1 MAENNYIFIK
11 GAKEHN
17 LKNLT
22 LKIPRNKMIVITGI
36 SGSGKSS
43 LAFDTIYAEGQR
55 RYIESLS
62 SYARQFL
69 GVLEKPNV
77 DYIEGLSPAIAIEQR
92 TAAKNPRSTVG
103 TVTEIYDYLRVLFAR
118 IGIPF
123 CPYCNK
129 EIAYQTLDQIIDQ
142 IFLYPKNTKLTILAP
157 VVRGRKGE
165 YQTLLEK
172 IKKRGFLRVR
182 VDGEIYEISEV
193 KNLEKYKK
201 HNIEILIDRLILN
214 QENRKRLAESVE
226 LALKEGQGLCLVIFD
241 EKEEK
246 IFSEKF
252 ACVECGFSYEEISPR
267 LFSFNSPY
275 GACPTCHGLGT
286 KMEIDPER
294 LIVDPELSINE
305 GVIEVWGEPK
315 GRWFTSVLKALA
327 KNYNFSLNTPWK
339 KLPKEIK
346 KIILYGSNEEI
357 LVEHERW
364 DGTRYQFYEEFEG
377 VIPHLMRIYQTTESE
392 STREWIERYMSVL
405 PCPECRGA
413 RLKKEA
419 LSIKIAGYSI
429 YDVCKFSIKEC
440 YQFFDNLKLNEQ
452 ERKIAGE
459 LINEIKKRLKF
470 LIEVGVEY
478 LTLERRT
485 DTLGGGEEQRVRLAT
500 QIGSGLVGVTYILDE
515 PTIGLHVRDNQKLIQ
530 TLLRLRD
537 LGNTVIVVEH
547 DRDTILASD
556 YVIDLGP
563 GAGEKGGYIVA
574 MGTPS
579 EIMENPNSL
588 TGAYLA
594 GKKEIPLPQKRREG
608 NGKFLIV
615 KGCSENNLKNIDIC
629 IPLGMFVC
637 LTGVSGSGKSTFMNE
652 ILYKALAERFYGSKE
667 KPGKFKEIIG
677 WEEIDKVVNIDQS
690 PIGRTPRSNPAT
702 YTNVFTP
709 IRELFSQTKEAKMRG
724 YPPGRFSFNVRGG
737 RCENCGGDGV
747 KKIEMH
753 FLPDVYVTCEVCK
766 GKRYNR
772 ETLEIK
778 YKGKN
783 IYDVLEMTVDEA
795 LEFFYNIPSIKR
807 KLEMLK
813 DVGLGY
819 IKLGQPATTLSG
831 GEAQRVKLARELS
844 KIGTGR
850 TLYLLDEPT
859 TGLHFEDIRLL
870 LIVLNRLVDKGNTVV
885 VIEHNLEVIK
895 CADWII
901 DLGPEGGE
909 NGGYVVACGR
919 PEDIVK
925 CEKSYTGKFLKEVL
939 RRHGVK
945 I

>member
-1 MAENNYIFIK
+1 MTENNYIFIK
-11 GAKEHN
+11 GAREHN

-22 LKIPRNKMIVITGI
+22 LKIPRNKMAVITGI

-69 GVLEKPNV
+69 GVLEKPDV

-92 TAAKNPRSTVG
+92 TATKNPRSTVG

-118 IGIPF
+118 IGKPF
-123 CPYCNK
+123 CPYCYK
-129 EIAYQTLDQIIDQ
+129 EIASQTLDQIIDQ
-142 IFLYPKNTKLTILAP
+142 ISSYSENTKLIILSP

-172 IKKRGFLRVR
+172 IKRKGFLRVR
-182 VDGEIYEISEV
+182 VDGKIYELTEV
-193 KNLEKYKK
+193 KNLGKYKK
-201 HNIEILIDRLILN
+201 HNIEILIDRLILSK
-214 QENRKRLAESVE
+214 ENKKRLAESIE

-252 ACVECGFSYEEISPR
+252 ACVDCGFSYEEISSR

-275 GACPTCHGLGT
+275 GACPVCHGLGT
-286 KMEIDPER
+286 KMEIDPEK
-294 LIVDPELSINE
+294 LIVDPKLSINE

-315 GRWFTSVLKALA
+315 GRWLASVLKALA
-327 KNYNFSLNTPWK
+327 KNYNFSLNTPWE
-339 KLPKEIK
+339 KLIK
-346 KIILYGSNEEI
+346 KVKETILYGSNEEI
-357 LVEHERW
+357 LVEYETR
-364 DGTRYQFYEEFEG
+364 DGTRYKFYEKFGG
-377 VIPHLMRIYQTTESE
+377 VVSHLMRIYQTTESE
-392 STREWIERYMSVL
+392 STRERIEKYMSIL
-405 PCPECRGA
+405 PCPECSGA
-413 RLKKEA
+413 RLKKET
-419 LSIKIAGYSI
+419 LSIKINDYSI
-429 YDVCKFSIKEC
+429 YDVCKLSIKAC
-440 YQFFDNLKLNEQ
+440 RQFFDNLKLNEQ
-452 ERKIAGE
+452 EKKIAGE
-459 LINEIKKRLKF
+459 LINEIKKRLNF
-470 LIEVGVEY
+470 LIEVGVDY

-485 DTLGGGEEQRVRLAT
+485 DTLGSGEEQRVRLAT

-515 PTIGLHVRDNQKLIQ
+515 PSIGLHMRDNHKLIQ
-530 TLLRLRD
+530 ILIRLRD

-574 MGTPS
+574 TGAPL
-579 EIMENPNSL
+579 EIMENSNSL
-588 TGAYLA
+588 TGAYLN
-594 GKKEIPLPQKRREG
+594 GKKEIPLPEKRRKG
-608 NGKFLIV
+608 TGKFLII
-615 KGCSENNLKNIDIC
+615 KGCCENNLKNIDVY
-629 IPLGMFVC
+629 IPLGIFVC
-637 LTGVSGSGKSTFMNE
+637 LTGVSGSGKSTFMND
-652 ILYKALAERFYGSKE
+652 ILYKALAERFYSSKE

-677 WEEIDKVVNIDQS
+677 WEEIDKVVNIDQL
-690 PIGRTPRSNPAT
+690 PIGRTPRSNPVT

-709 IRELFSQTKEAKMRG
+709 IRELFAQTKEAKMRG
-724 YPPGRFSFNVRGG
+724 YTPGRFSFNVRSG
-737 RCENCGGDGV
+737 RCENCDGNGI
-747 KKIEMH
+747 KKIELH

-766 GKRYNR
+766 GRRYNR

-783 IYDVLEMTVDEA
+783 IYDILEMTVNEA
-795 LEFFYNIPSIKR
+795 LEFFYNILPIRR
-807 KLEMLK
+807 KLEMLR

-819 IKLGQPATTLSG
+819 IKLGQSATTLSG

-844 KIGTGR
+844 KIGTGK

-870 LIVLNRLVDKGNTVV
+870 LIVLNRLVDKGNTVL
-885 VIEHNLEVIK
+885 VIEHNLDVIK

-909 NGGYVVACGR
+909 NGGYIVVCGT
-919 PEDIVK
+919 PENIAR
-925 CEKSYTGKFLKEVL
+925 CEKSYTGKFLREVL
-939 RRHGVK
+939 RRHDVK

>member
-11 GAKEHN
+11 GAREHN

-22 LKIPRNKMIVITGI
+22 LKIPRNKMVVITGI

-69 GVLEKPNV
+69 GVLEKPDV

-118 IGIPF
+118 LGKPF
-123 CPYCNK
+123 CPYCHK
-129 EIAYQTLDQIIDQ
+129 EIASQTLDQIIDQ
-142 IFLYPKNTKLTILAP
+142 ISSYSENTKLVILAP

-165 YQTLLEK
+165 YQSLLEK

-182 VDGEIYEISEV
+182 VDGKIYEISEV

-201 HNIEILIDRLILN
+201 HDIEILIDRLVLSE
-214 QENRKRLAESVE
+214 ENKKRLADSLE
-226 LALKEGQGLCLVIFD
+226 LALKEGQGLCTVIFN

-252 ACVECGFSYEEISPR
+252 ACVDCGFSYEEISPR

-275 GACPTCHGLGT
+275 GACPACHGLGT

-294 LIVDPELSINE
+294 LIVDPKLSINE

-327 KNYNFSLNTPWK
+327 KNYGFSLNTPWE
-339 KLPKEIK
+339 KLPKKVKE
-346 KIILYGSNEEI
+346 IILYGSNEEI

-364 DGTRYQFYEEFEG
+364 DGTRYKFYEEFEG

-392 STREWIERYMSVL
+392 STREWIERYMSIL
-405 PCPECRGA
+405 PCPECGGA

-419 LSIKIAGYSI
+419 LSIKINGYSI
-429 YDVCKFSIKEC
+429 YDICKLSIREC

-452 ERKIAGE
+452 EKKIAQE
-459 LINEIKKRLKF
+459 LINEIKKRLNF
-470 LIEVGVEY
+470 LIEVGVDY

-515 PTIGLHVRDNQKLIQ
+515 PSIGLHMRDNHKLIQ

-574 MGTPS
+574 TGTPE
-579 EIMENPNSL
+579 EIMKNPNSL
-588 TGAYLA
+588 TGAYLS
-594 GKKEIPLPQKRREG
+594 GKKEIPLPEKRRKG

-615 KGCSENNLKNIDIC
+615 KGCSENNLKNIDIT

-637 LTGVSGSGKSTFMNE
+637 LTGVSGSGKSTFMND
-652 ILYKALAERFYGSKE
+652 ILYKALAEKFYGSKE
-667 KPGKFKEIIG
+667 KPGKFQEIIG

-709 IRELFSQTKEAKMRG
+709 IRELFAQTKEAKMRG
-724 YPPGRFSFNVRGG
+724 YSPGRFSFNVRGG
-737 RCENCGGDGV
+737 RCENCGGDGI

-772 ETLEIK
+772 ETLEIR

-783 IYDVLEMTVDEA
+783 IYDVLEMTVNEA
-795 LEFFYNIPSIKR
+795 LEFFYNIPAIRR
-807 KLEMLK
+807 KLEMLR

-844 KIGTGR
+844 KIGTGK

-870 LIVLNRLVDKGNTVV
+870 LIVLNRLVDKGNTVL
-885 VIEHNLEVIK
+885 VIEHNLDVIK

-909 NGGYVVACGR
+909 KGGYIVACGT
-919 PEDIVK
+919 PEDIAR

-939 RRHGVK
+939 KRHGVQL
-945 I
+945 

>member
-1 MAENNYIFIK
+1 MTENNYIFIK
-11 GAKEHN
+11 GAREHN

-22 LKIPRNKMIVITGI
+22 LKIPRNKMVVITGI

-69 GVLEKPNV
+69 GVLEKPDV

-118 IGIPF
+118 IGTPF

-129 EIAYQTLDQIIDQ
+129 EITHQTLDQIIDQ
-142 IFLYPKNTKLTILAP
+142 IFSYPQNTKLTIFAP
-157 VVRGRKGE
+157 VVKGRKGE
-165 YQTLLEK
+165 YQALLEK
-172 IKKRGFLRVR
+172 IRKKGFLRVR
-182 VDGEIYEISEV
+182 VDGEIYEIEEV

-214 QENRKRLAESVE
+214 EENRKRLAESVE
-226 LALKEGQGLCLVIFD
+226 LALKEGQGLCLVIFNEKD
-241 EKEEK
+241 EKV
-246 IFSEKF
+246 FSERF

-275 GACPTCHGLGT
+275 GACTTCHGLGT

-364 DGTRYQFYEEFEG
+364 DGTKYHFYEEFEG
-377 VIPHLMRIYQTTESE
+377 VVPHLLRIYQTTDSE

-405 PCPECRGA
+405 PCPECLGA

-419 LSIKIAGYSI
+419 LSIKINGYSI
-429 YDVCKFSIKEC
+429 YDICKLSIKES
-440 YQFFDNLKLNEQ
+440 YQFFDSLKLKEQ
-452 ERKIAGE
+452 EKKIAGE

-470 LIEVGVEY
+470 LIEVGVDY

-515 PTIGLHVRDNQKLIQ
+515 PTIGLHMRDNQKLIQ

-574 MGTPS
+574 IGTPS
-579 EIMENPNSL
+579 EIMENPNSS
-588 TGAYLA
+588 TGAYLI
-594 GKKEIPLPQKRREG
+594 GKKEIPLPKERRKG
-608 NGKFLIV
+608 GDKFLII
-615 KGCSENNLKNIDIC
+615 KGCGENNLKNIDIY

-652 ILYKALAERFYGSKE
+652 ILYKALAERLYGSKE

-677 WEEIDKVVNIDQS
+677 WENIDKVVNIDQS

-709 IRELFSQTKEAKMRG
+709 IRELFAQTKEARMRG
-724 YPPGRFSFNVRGG
+724 YQPGRFSFNVRGG

-778 YKGKN
+778 YKEKN
-783 IYDVLEMTVDEA
+783 IYDVLEMTVNEA
-795 LEFFYNIPSIKR
+795 LEFFYNIPPIRR
-807 KLEMLK
+807 KLEMLR

-870 LIVLNRLVDKGNTVV
+870 LIVLNRLVDKGNTVL

-909 NGGYVVACGR
+909 KGGYIVACGP
-919 PEDIVK
+919 PEEIAK
-925 CEKSYTGKFLKEVL
+925 CEKSYTGKFLREVL

>member
-1 MAENNYIFIK
+1 MTENNYIFIK
-11 GAKEHN
+11 GAREHN

-22 LKIPRNKMIVITGI
+22 LKIPRNKMVVITGI

-69 GVLEKPNV
+69 GVLEKPDV

-118 IGIPF
+118 LGKPF

-129 EIAYQTLDQIIDQ
+129 EIASQTLDQIIDQ
-142 IFLYPKNTKLTILAP
+142 ISSYPENTKLIILAP

-182 VDGEIYEISEV
+182 VDGKIYEISEV

-201 HNIEILIDRLILN
+201 HNIEILIDRLVLLE
-214 QENRKRLAESVE
+214 ENKKRLADSIE
-226 LALKEGQGLCLVIFD
+226 LALKEGQGLCVVIFD

-252 ACVECGFSYEEISPR
+252 ACVDCGFSYEEISPR

-275 GACPTCHGLGT
+275 GACSACHGLGT

-294 LIVDPELSINE
+294 LIVDPKLSINE

-327 KNYNFSLNTPWK
+327 KNYGFSLNTPWE
-339 KLPKEIK
+339 KLPKKVKE
-346 KIILYGSNEEI
+346 IILYGSNEEI

-364 DGTRYQFYEEFEG
+364 DGTHYKFYEEFEG

-392 STREWIERYMSVL
+392 STREWIERYMSIL
-405 PCPECRGA
+405 PCPECGGA

-419 LSIKIAGYSI
+419 LSVKINGYSI
-429 YDVCKFSIKEC
+429 YDICRLSIREC

-452 ERKIAGE
+452 EKKIAQE
-459 LINEIKKRLKF
+459 LINEIKKRLNF
-470 LIEVGVEY
+470 LIEVGVDY

-515 PTIGLHVRDNQKLIQ
+515 PSIGLHMRDNHKLIQ

-574 MGTPS
+574 TGTPE
-579 EIMENPNSL
+579 EIMNNPNSL
-588 TGAYLA
+588 TGAYLS
-594 GKKEIPLPQKRREG
+594 GKREIPLPEKRRKG

-615 KGCSENNLKNIDIC
+615 KGCSENNLKNIDVT

-637 LTGVSGSGKSTFMNE
+637 LTGVSGSGKSTFMND
-652 ILYKALAERFYGSKE
+652 ILYKALAEKFYGSRE

-709 IRELFSQTKEAKMRG
+709 IRELFAQTKEAKMRG
-724 YPPGRFSFNVRGG
+724 YSPGRFSFNVRGG
-737 RCENCGGDGV
+737 RCENCGGDGI

-772 ETLEIK
+772 ETLEIR

-783 IYDVLEMTVDEA
+783 IYDVLEMTVNEA
-795 LEFFYNIPSIKR
+795 LEFFYNIPAIRR
-807 KLEMLK
+807 KLEMLR

-844 KIGTGR
+844 KIGTGK

-870 LIVLNRLVDKGNTVV
+870 LIVLNRLVDKGNTVL
-885 VIEHNLEVIK
+885 VIEHNLDVIK

-909 NGGYVVACGR
+909 NGGYIVACGT
-919 PEDIVK
+919 PEEIAR
-925 CEKSYTGKFLKEVL
+925 CEKSYTGKFLREVL
-939 RRHGVK
+939 RRHG
-945 I
+945 IQF